1 MHVCGLLSVASV
13 MCLFLMSVPIF
24 VFLTQRDE
32 EVQKLKGLA
41 SFKAQFPNVLANKPF
56 VPAKSKRPLTGN
68 VMLCF

>member
-1 MHVCGLLSVASV
+1 
-13 MCLFLMSVPIF
+13 MSVPIF